1 MARTRNL
8 KPSFFK
14 NEVLAELDPL
24 ARLLFQ
30 GLWLEADRDGRLE
43 YRPKKLKV
51 EILPYDN
58 CNVEAFLT
66 ELDAHDFIHIYQVGG
81 SKYIQIINFTK
92 HQSPHPNEAQSVI
105 PPPEDPVTPS
115 PSPADTDE
123 DEPKNGQNGQA
134 QEKSGNGAYGS
145 SNGIEQS
152 GNSTSLQEIIPLA
165 LARTIALTKENPS
178 AGAEAGEVSSNV
190 VPITSRPKEKSKPQ
204 PKEKRARTPDPLV
217 VLFSQHFERAYRHPF
232 GYRKADFVQLAEMRK
247 RYLAADPPW
256 VIGEA
261 EFSQALTHYFASE
274 MGEHTLAYLCVHFS
288 KFHKHAV
295 DRFDKPLEAGN
306 NGKTQTGKSAND
318 AVKGGLIRTTEE
330 DGIRDARQIQVG

>member
-58 CNVEAFLT
+58 CDVEAFLA
-66 ELDAHDFIHIYQVGG
+66 ELDAHDFVHIYQVGG
-81 SKYIQIINFTK
+81 GKYIQIVNFTK

-123 DEPKNGQNGQA
+123 DEIKTEGNGQT
-134 QEKSGNGAYGS
+134 QEKSGNGGKHS
-145 SNGIEQS
+145 GNGIDDSRNS
-152 GNSTSLQEIIPLA
+152 GFLQEIIPLA
-165 LARTIALTKENPS
+165 LARTSIPS
-178 AGAEAGEVSSNV
+178 ADAEAGGIVSNV
-190 VPITSRPKEKSKPQ
+190 VPITAKSKPKPPPKEKPT
-204 PKEKRARTPDPLV
+204 RTPDPLV
-217 VLFSQHFERAYRHPF
+217 VLFSRQFERAYGHPF
-232 GYRKADFVQLAEMRK
+232 GYRKGDFVQLAEMRK

-256 VIGEA
+256 VISESD
-261 EFSQALTHYFASE
+261 FTQALVNYFASE

-295 DRFDKPLEAGN
+295 DRFDKPRAPDSARGGNGGAAAEPPRPPVVSAPANYRQPKQKGEAEGEN
-306 NGKTQTGKSAND
+306 
-318 AVKGGLIRTTEE
+318 
-330 DGIRDARQIQVG
+330 ARRNA